1 MADEQQ
7 GAEASAPQGAG
18 IRVLAQYIRDLSF
31 ENPHA
36 PDSLRGDNPPK
47 IGLDVELAARGRQDG
62 LHEVELKL
70 SVTAN
75 RDEQV
80 VFHVE
85 ILMGGLFQVD
95 GVPAEELEPMLLIEC
110 PRFLFPFARR
120 IVADLTGE
128 SGFPPFRMDPIDFAG
143 IYMARRQQ
151 IGQQNGEAPQQA

>member
-7 GAEASAPQGAG
+7 GAEALAPQAPG
-18 IRVLAQYIRDLSF
+18 IRILAQYIRDLSF

-47 IGLDVELAARGRQDG
+47 IGLDVELSARGRGDG

-85 ILMGGLFQVD
+85 IVMGGLFQVD
-95 GVPAEELEPMLLIEC
+95 GVPPEEMEAILLIEC

-151 IGQQNGEAPQQA
+151 LANGGGEPVQQA